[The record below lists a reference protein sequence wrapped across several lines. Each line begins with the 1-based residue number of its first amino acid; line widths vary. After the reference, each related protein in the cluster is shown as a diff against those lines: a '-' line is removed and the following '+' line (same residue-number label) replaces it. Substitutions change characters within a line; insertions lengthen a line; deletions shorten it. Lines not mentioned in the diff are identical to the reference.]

1 MAPARALL
9 GLAALVLAGAVTPDA
24 AALAEALAM
33 PAFAQGVRILS
44 SVEAVF
50 SEPWLPPLSS
60 RAAAAAMDAQPARA

>member
-1 MAPARALL
+1 MAHARALL
-9 GLAALVLAGAVTPDA
+9 GLAALVLAGAVRPDA

-50 SEPWLPPLSS
+50 SEAWTMVV
-60 RAAAAAMDAQPARA
+60 AAV